1 MTISQAKIHLAQ
13 ALATI
18 YDQREAESMT
28 RIIFED
34 VDFLK
39 NRPSEDTLNGGHAA
53 MLNKLQSRL
62 LTHEPL
68 QYVLG
73 EADFYGLKFKVNSHV
88 LIPRPETEELVQWIK
103 KDIARIAPEGEGRS
117 LLDIGTGSGCIA
129 LTLKSQLPNLD
140 VTALDVSPL
149 ALEIV
154 QENAKRLG
162 IDVTSINMDI
172 LDKKATESLPIY
184 DYIVSNP
191 PYVLNKDKADMHPN
205 VLKYEPHL
213 ALFVSDNDPLLFY
226 RQIALLSHKHL
237 HNNGA
242 LYFEIHEKQAIGVK
256 SILETMG
263 FQNVIIQK
271 DMSGKDRM
279 IRGIKATQNK

>member
-1 MTISQAKIHLAQ
+1 VTIAQAKTHLSQALS
-13 ALATI
+13 TI
-18 YDQREAESMT
+18 YDQREAESIT

-34 VDFLK
+34 IDFLK
-39 NRPSEDTLNGGHAA
+39 NRSSEELLNGGHAA
-53 MLNKLQSRL
+53 MLNKIQSRL

-103 KDIARIAPEGEGRS
+103 NDIVRIAVAGEGRS

-129 LTLKSQLPNLD
+129 LTLKSQLADLD

-149 ALEIV
+149 ALKV
-154 QENAKRLG
+154 VRENAVHLDADIRL
-162 IDVTSINMDI
+162 INMDI
-172 LDKKATESLPIY
+172 LDGEATKSLPVY

-191 PYVLNKDKADMHPN
+191 PYVLAKDQADMQPN

-213 ALFVSDNDPLLFY
+213 ALFVLDNDPLLFY
-226 RQIALLSHKHL
+226 RHIALLSRKHL
-237 HNNGA
+237 RKGGA
-242 LYFEIHEKQAIGVK
+242 LYFEIHEKQATGIRSV
-256 SILETMG
+256 LETMS
-263 FQNVIIQK
+263 FENIIIQK

-279 IRGIKATQNK
+279 VRAIKI